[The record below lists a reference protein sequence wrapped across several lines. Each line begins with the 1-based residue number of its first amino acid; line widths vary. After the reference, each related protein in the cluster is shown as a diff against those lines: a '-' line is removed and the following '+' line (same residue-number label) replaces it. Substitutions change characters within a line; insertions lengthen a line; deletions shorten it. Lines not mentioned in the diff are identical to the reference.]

1 MGHPAVLTVADGP
14 VQVLDNTGLIPLELT
29 ELLKYYPSIV
39 NLLGGVR
46 PGLVGLKT
54 LTAEGLLRHIDLVVQ
69 LALGVVLVPGQCD
82 PQHRD
87 YHQTLEHHF
96 KIEHLFLK
104 CCL

>member
-1 MGHPAVLTVADGP
+1 M
-14 VQVLDNTGLIPLELT
+14 ELT

-39 NLLGGVR
+39 HIPAGVR

-54 LTAEGLLRHIDLVVQ
+54 LTAERLLRHIDLVVQ

-82 PQHRD
+82 PQQRA

-96 KIEHLFLK
+96 KIEHLFFK